1 MQPTVSIIIPC
12 YNEQATI
19 GALLAAIQGQSY
31 PADRLEI
38 VIADGLSE
46 DGTRAEVARFQSDHP
61 SVRAKVVDNHKRTIP
76 SGLNQAIRESSGQ
89 ILVRL
94 DAHSIPIP
102 EYVERCVQALET
114 GRGANVGG
122 VWQIVPGGK
131 GALAA
136 AIAAAAAHPLGA
148 GDALYRLGGQA
159 RAVDT
164 VPFGAFRRELV
175 ESVGPF
181 DEDLLTNE
189 DYEFNYRLR
198 RRGNV
203 VWMDPEIRSTYV
215 SRSTLQELAR
225 QYRRY
230 GFWKYRMLLKYPE
243 SIRWRQALPP
253 LFILVLL
260 GTAVAAAVWPQAAIG
275 LALAVLVY
283 LSALLL
289 AGVDLARRHRNA
301 MIAPLAVPV
310 LATMHFS
317 WGLGFLWS
325 VLLGRTRANG

>member
-31 PADRLEI
+31 PADKLEI
-38 VIADGLSE
+38 VIADGFSE
-46 DGTRAEVARFQSDHP
+46 DGTRAEVARFQRDHP
-61 SVRAKVVDNHKRTIP
+61 SVRAKLVDNHKRTIP

-102 EYVERCVQALET
+102 EYVERCVQALEA
-114 GRGANVGG
+114 GRGASVGG

-164 VPFGAFRRELV
+164 VPFGAFRRDLV

-225 QYRRY
+225 QYWRY
-230 GFWKYRMLLKYPE
+230 GFWKYRMLLRYPE

-260 GTAVAAAVWPQAAIG
+260 GTAVAAAVWPQAVIG
-275 LALAVLVY
+275 FALAVLVY

>member
-31 PADRLEI
+31 PADKLEI
-38 VIADGLSE
+38 VIADGFSE
-46 DGTRAEVARFQSDHP
+46 DGTRAEVARFQRDHP

-102 EYVERCVQALET
+102 EYVERCVQALEA

-164 VPFGAFRRELV
+164 VPFGAFRRDLV

-225 QYRRY
+225 QYWRY
-230 GFWKYRMLLKYPE
+230 GFWKYRMLLRYPE

-260 GTAVAAAVWPQAAIG
+260 GTAVAAAVWPQAVIG
-275 LALAVLVY
+275 FALAVLVY

-289 AGVDLARRHRNA
+289 AGVGLARRHRNA

>member
-31 PADRLEI
+31 PADKLEI
-38 VIADGLSE
+38 VIADGFSE
-46 DGTRAEVARFQSDHP
+46 DGTRAEVARFQRDHP
-61 SVRAKVVDNHKRTIP
+61 SVRAKLVDNHKRTIP

-164 VPFGAFRRELV
+164 VPFGAFRRDLV

-225 QYRRY
+225 QYWRY
-230 GFWKYRMLLKYPE
+230 GFWKYRMLLRYPE

-260 GTAVAAAVWPQAAIG
+260 GTAVAAAVWPQAVIG
-275 LALAVLVY
+275 FALAVLVY

>member
-31 PADRLEI
+31 PADKLEI
-38 VIADGLSE
+38 VIADGFSE
-46 DGTRAEVARFQSDHP
+46 DGTRAEVARFQRDHP
-61 SVRAKVVDNHKRTIP
+61 SVRAKLVDNHKRTIP

-164 VPFGAFRRELV
+164 VPFGAFRRDLV

-225 QYRRY
+225 QYWRY
-230 GFWKYRMLLKYPE
+230 GFWKYRMLLRYPE

-260 GTAVAAAVWPQAAIG
+260 GTAVAAAVWPQAVVG

>member
-31 PADRLEI
+31 PADKLEI
-38 VIADGLSE
+38 VIADGFSE
-46 DGTRAEVARFQSDHP
+46 DGTRAEVARFQRDHP

-164 VPFGAFRRELV
+164 VPFGAFRRDLV

-225 QYRRY
+225 QYWRY
-230 GFWKYRMLLKYPE
+230 GFWKYRMLLRYPE

-260 GTAVAAAVWPQAAIG
+260 GTAVAAAVWPQAVIG

>member
-31 PADRLEI
+31 PADKLEI
-38 VIADGLSE
+38 VIADGFSE
-46 DGTRAEVARFQSDHP
+46 DGTRAEVARFQRDHP

-164 VPFGAFRRELV
+164 VPFGAFRRDLV

-225 QYRRY
+225 QYWRY
-230 GFWKYRMLLKYPE
+230 GFWKYRMLLRYPE

-260 GTAVAAAVWPQAAIG
+260 GTAVAAAVWPQAVIG
-275 LALAVLVY
+275 FALAVLVY

>member
-203 VWMDPEIRSTYV
+203 VWMDPAIRSTYV

-225 QYRRY
+225 QYWRY
-230 GFWKYRMLLKYPE
+230 GFWKYRMLIRYPE

>member
-31 PADRLEI
+31 PADKLEI
-38 VIADGLSE
+38 VIADGFSE
-46 DGTRAEVARFQSDHP
+46 DGTRAEVARFQRDHP

-164 VPFGAFRRELV
+164 VPFGAFRRDLV

-225 QYRRY
+225 QYWRY
-230 GFWKYRMLLKYPE
+230 GFWKYRMLLRYPE

-260 GTAVAAAVWPQAAIG
+260 GTAAAAAVWPQVVIG
-275 LALAVLVY
+275 LALVVLVY

>member
-225 QYRRY
+225 QYWRY
-230 GFWKYRMLLKYPE
+230 GFWKYRMLIRYPE